1 MSKRKK
7 KSIFDELFDFSIFDE
22 FEEMFNEESLGESG
36 YYINV
41 TQTNGK
47 TKVYVKAGE
56 NVDIASLKEDLK
68 RRYPGAEIII
78 EGEKPLLEE
87 IKIEPIEKKEENKI
101 KIQKKEKKTSLIEEI
116 KNEEK
121 KEEVEKF

>member
-68 RRYPGAEIII
+68 RRYPRAEIII

-87 IKIEPIEKKEENKI
+87 IKIEPIEKKEEDKI

-121 KEEVEKF
+121 

>member
-68 RRYPGAEIII
+68 RKYPGAEIII

-121 KEEVEKF
+121 

>member
-1 MSKRKK
+1 MSKKK
-7 KSIFDELFDFSIFDE
+7 RKSIFDDLFDFSIFDE

-41 TQTNGK
+41 TQINGK

-56 NVDIASLKEDLK
+56 NVDIAALKQDLK

-87 IKIEPIEKKEENKI
+87 IKIEPIEKKEEDKI

-121 KEEVEKF
+121 